1 VPRCKDSQPPKRGAD
16 AGIEQALAALFIA
29 AVLVITAAYML
40 WTGIAQT
47 SQLFAGSPGNA
58 TAGQPAE

>member
-1 VPRCKDSQPPKRGAD
+1 MVSQPPKRGAD
-16 AGIEQALAALFIA
+16 AGIAQALAALFIA
-29 AVLVITAAYML
+29 AVLMITAPDML

-58 TAGQPAE
+58 TAGRPAE